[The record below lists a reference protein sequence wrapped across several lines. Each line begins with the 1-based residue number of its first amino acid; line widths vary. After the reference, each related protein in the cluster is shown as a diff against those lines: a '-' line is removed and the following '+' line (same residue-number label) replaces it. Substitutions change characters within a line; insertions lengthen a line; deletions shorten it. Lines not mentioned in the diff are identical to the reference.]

1 MGTDGL
7 PKGGSALGS
16 PAALQLRVGLV
27 RDITAASTATRS
39 EVVAVVWAGV
49 HIAPMM
55 RIMITMISG
64 ILRMST
70 VSFFVG
76 LVDGVLVKLP
86 PVR

>member
-1 MGTDGL
+1 M
-7 PKGGSALGS
+7 
-16 PAALQLRVGLV
+16 
-27 RDITAASTATRS
+27 
-39 EVVAVVWAGV
+39 VAVVWAGV